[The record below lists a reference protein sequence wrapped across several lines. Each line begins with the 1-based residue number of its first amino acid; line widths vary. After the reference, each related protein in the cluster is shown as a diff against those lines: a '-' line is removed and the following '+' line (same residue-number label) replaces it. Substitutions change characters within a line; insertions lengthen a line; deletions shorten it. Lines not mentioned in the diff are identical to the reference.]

1 MSAGTVREWIAL
13 TTRYMPTASN
23 ALSFELEE
31 HGQTATLNMREHVE
45 LGSAHDIAVFSL
57 VVGMRTLMATLT
69 GRDPGTVAFDLPI
82 AKPAY
87 FERFA
92 HLLPHA
98 RFDQDGL
105 RMIFDARALDL
116 PLVAP
121 DRAALRLAQE
131 ACERQLADLGL
142 QRDSLQDRV
151 RKLVLAGGRIPSVEE
166 VARALHVSTRTL
178 KRKLAAEE
186 TSFTE
191 LLDRER
197 HDAAL
202 RLLRT
207 PELSLEEIASKLGY
221 SNATSFARAFR
232 RWTGDA
238 PTRYRARQPS

>member
-1 MSAGTVREWIAL
+1 
-13 TTRYMPTASN
+13 
-23 ALSFELEE
+23 
-31 HGQTATLNMREHVE
+31 
-45 LGSAHDIAVFSL
+45 
-57 VVGMRTLMATLT
+57 
-69 GRDPGTVAFDLPI
+69 
-82 AKPAY
+82 
-87 FERFA
+87 
-92 HLLPHA
+92 
-98 RFDQDGL
+98 
-105 RMIFDARALDL
+105 MIFDARALDL

-238 PTRYRARQPS
+238 PTRYRAR